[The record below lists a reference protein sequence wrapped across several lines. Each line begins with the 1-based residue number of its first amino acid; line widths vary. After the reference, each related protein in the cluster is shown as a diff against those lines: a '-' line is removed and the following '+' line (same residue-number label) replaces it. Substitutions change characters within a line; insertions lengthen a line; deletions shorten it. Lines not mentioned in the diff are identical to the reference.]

1 MDISVFAIRL
11 LLLFF
16 PGIICSYLIDT
27 FTVHKERTQFQFIIN
42 SFLFGLISYLLYWAM
57 IIFCK
62 KFQLIDVSE
71 FAFFKALNDT
81 SYSISYKEIVY
92 VCILSMFV
100 GIFSTVIHTYKIHF
114 RLAHKLKITRKF
126 GELDVW
132 GYLMNS
138 PDIEWVTVRDTSNN
152 LMYDGWVQAF
162 SDNSMEAELLMG
174 DVGVY
179 KNDTGEFLYNVDG
192 QYLSLDRN
200 NISIEIR
207 RNKK

>member
-1 MDISVFAIRL
+1 
-11 LLLFF
+11 
-16 PGIICSYLIDT
+16 
-27 FTVHKERTQFQFIIN
+27 
-42 SFLFGLISYLLYWAM
+42 M